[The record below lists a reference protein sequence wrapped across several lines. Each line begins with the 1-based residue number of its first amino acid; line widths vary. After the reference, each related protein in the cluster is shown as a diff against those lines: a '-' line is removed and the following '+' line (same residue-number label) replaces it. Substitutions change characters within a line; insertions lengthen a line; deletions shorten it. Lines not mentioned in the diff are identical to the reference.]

1 MPDIGSLRDGGDDE
15 DRTPLVSVVLPVF
28 NCEEFVAAA
37 VESALSQT
45 GVKFEVVVV
54 DDGSSDGTAE
64 VLARYA
70 SDTRLRIVRLPQNL
84 GLTPALNR
92 GVQEARGELI
102 ARLDADDLALPGRL
116 AAQVEVFAADPSVV
130 LTACAYD
137 RVLPSGDLVRRAA
150 PPATHGALAMAGWSG
165 NRLCHSA
172 VMFRRSTVLALG
184 GYRVEWYPVEDF
196 DLWLRLLEAG
206 RYRGTSFVG
215 TRYLVN
221 PEGISLQQEQRQ
233 LHLVRGRCAEFT
245 TSLLGEEHPLTGSV
259 RQQLRHLDRFRVA
272 LHRHL
277 AAAGESADGVDAM
290 AYQLA
295 FETVGAGSPVL
306 RHLRVAT
313 AAPGLWRA
321 GRQARSR

>member
-1 MPDIGSLRDGGDDE
+1 MTDSSTHSDNDNVSEPSVA
-15 DRTPLVSVVLPVF
+15 VSVVLPVF

-37 VESALSQT
+37 VESALVQT
-45 GVKFEVVVV
+45 GVEFEVVVV
-54 DDGSSDGTAE
+54 DDGSTDGTAE

-70 SDTRLRIVRLPQNL
+70 DDTRLRVVRLPQNL

-116 AAQVEVFAADPSVV
+116 AAQAEVFAADPAVV
-130 LTACAYD
+130 FTACAYD
-137 RVLPSGDLVRRAA
+137 RVLPSGDLVRRGV

-172 VMFRRSTVLALG
+172 VMFRRSVVLELG
-184 GYRVEWYPVEDF
+184 GYRAEWYPVEDF

-206 RYRGTSFVG
+206 RFRGTSFLG
-215 TRYLVN
+215 ARYLVN

-233 LHLVRGRCAEFT
+233 LHLVGGRSAEFT
-245 TSLLGEEHPLTGSV
+245 TSLLGDEHPLTGSV
-259 RQQLRHLDRFRVA
+259 RQQLRHLDKFRVA
-272 LHRHL
+272 LHHHL
-277 AAAGESADGVDAM
+277 TAAGESTDGVDAM

-295 FETVGAGSPVL
+295 FDTVGAGSSLL

-313 AAPGLWRA
+313 AAPALWRA